1 VKGDRFARRHGISA
15 DGDSVSPHQQ
25 PQSKKALE
33 FPTKIPSSLLDW
45 LPHVL
50 QLKVARILYSSS
62 SDDEPESRG
71 LLVRGAAEK
80 EVSKWRVFPNPNY
93 IYKPEADEDEEDFE
107 VLGEISKEKKQRES
121 MQRKAVG
128 AALVARHQMQ
138 QAKVVAAS
146 SNEAP
151 ELWHI

>member
-1 VKGDRFARRHGISA
+1 M
-15 DGDSVSPHQQ
+15 
-25 PQSKKALE
+25 
-33 FPTKIPSSLLDW
+33 
-45 LPHVL
+45 L

-80 EVSKWRVFPNPNY
+80 EVSKWRVFPKLDPNPNY
-93 IYKPEADEDEEDFE
+93 IYKPEADEDEVELDFDF
-107 VLGEISKEKKQRES
+107 SKES

-151 ELWHI
+151 EL

>member
-1 VKGDRFARRHGISA
+1 
-15 DGDSVSPHQQ
+15 
-25 PQSKKALE
+25 
-33 FPTKIPSSLLDW
+33 
-45 LPHVL
+45 VL

-107 VLGEISKEKKQRES
+107 VLGKISEEKKQRES

-151 ELWHI
+151 EL

>member
-1 VKGDRFARRHGISA
+1 M
-15 DGDSVSPHQQ
+15 
-25 PQSKKALE
+25 
-33 FPTKIPSSLLDW
+33 
-45 LPHVL
+45 L

-93 IYKPEADEDEEDFE
+93 IYKPEADEDEEEEEDFHFD
-107 VLGEISKEKKQRES
+107 ISKES

-151 ELWHI
+151 EL

>member
-1 VKGDRFARRHGISA
+1 M
-15 DGDSVSPHQQ
+15 
-25 PQSKKALE
+25 
-33 FPTKIPSSLLDW
+33 
-45 LPHVL
+45 L

-93 IYKPEADEDEEDFE
+93 IYKPEADEDEVELDFDF
-107 VLGEISKEKKQRES
+107 SKES

-151 ELWHI
+151 EL

>member
-1 VKGDRFARRHGISA
+1 M
-15 DGDSVSPHQQ
+15 
-25 PQSKKALE
+25 
-33 FPTKIPSSLLDW
+33 
-45 LPHVL
+45 
-50 QLKVARILYSSS
+50 
-62 SDDEPESRG
+62 
-71 LLVRGAAEK
+71 LVRGAAEK

-93 IYKPEADEDEEDFE
+93 ICKPEADEDEVELDFDF
-107 VLGEISKEKKQRES
+107 SKES

-151 ELWHI
+151 AL